1 MTPSAFPHRYRR
13 AAEQGHAGAEYN
25 LGYLYREG
33 KGVPQDNAEALSWF
47 RKAADHG
54 SADAQYALGVIYA
67 DGTGVPAD
75 NEAAASWFDAACRN
89 GSRKACDVRR

>member
-1 MTPSAFPHRYRR
+1 MVPQGRGAGQFRR
-13 AAEQGHAGAEYN
+13 GVQPGLSVQGG
-25 LGYLYREG
+25 EG
-33 KGVPQDNAEALSWF
+33 GPQDNAEALSWF